1 MKITPG
7 PTRYSSTHARDISS
21 TFLLL
26 ITPGIE
32 KIILKNTNLEGS
44 QKYEE
49 NWNNMDETDLCGY
62 VGLLRI
68 AGMYRSSGEVTYS
81 LWDAESGRAIFC
93 ATMPLKIFHT
103 SSRILRFDNRESRP
117 ARRVTDKLAVIRE
130 VWDKWVE
137 RLPYL
142 YNPGPEV
149 TVDEQLVPFKGRCP
163 FWQYMPS
170 KPAKYGIKVWVACDA
185 KSSYAWNM
193 QMYMGK
199 LPRGIPEKNQ
209 GMRVVLDLTVGLRE
223 HNVTCHNFF
232 TFYELDHQLLKRKM
246 TMVGTVRKNK
256 PELPHALLSIRGR
269 AVFSSKFAF
278 TPTTTLVSYLPKRN
292 KNVSLLSTLHKTA
305 EISDR
310 EDRKPDI
317 ILDYN
322 CNKGSVD
329 NLDKVIGMYNCRRM
343 TAR

>member
-1 MKITPG
+1 
-7 PTRYSSTHARDISS
+7 
-21 TFLLL
+21 
-26 ITPGIE
+26 
-32 KIILKNTNLEGS
+32 
-44 QKYEE
+44 
-49 NWNNMDETDLCGY
+49 
-62 VGLLRI
+62 
-68 AGMYRSSGEVTYS
+68 
-81 LWDAESGRAIFC
+81 
-93 ATMPLKIFHT
+93 MP
-103 SSRILRFDNRESRP
+103 N
-117 ARRVTDKLAVIRE
+117 
-130 VWDKWVE
+130 
-137 RLPYL
+137 
-142 YNPGPEV
+142 
-149 TVDEQLVPFKGRCP
+149 
-163 FWQYMPS
+163 

-193 QMYMGK
+193 QVYMGK

-292 KNVSLLSTLHKTA
+292 KNVSLLSPLHKTA

-322 CNKGSVD
+322 CNKGGVD

-343 TAR
+343 TALCPLVIFHNIIDVSSYNNFMIWQEINPGCQGRKTREACPLSTWERLLSPLALREGSVCPTQKPLQPLWKLFRELNLILSHRRLQLGQSKEKGASSAPERRTARHKLCSAHVGNTSAKPILMFANTVLHVLNRVDVKKFLQHQAFVVLL

>member
-1 MKITPG
+1 
-7 PTRYSSTHARDISS
+7 
-21 TFLLL
+21 
-26 ITPGIE
+26 
-32 KIILKNTNLEGS
+32 
-44 QKYEE
+44 
-49 NWNNMDETDLCGY
+49 
-62 VGLLRI
+62 
-68 AGMYRSSGEVTYS
+68 
-81 LWDAESGRAIFC
+81 
-93 ATMPLKIFHT
+93 MP
-103 SSRILRFDNRESRP
+103 N
-117 ARRVTDKLAVIRE
+117 
-130 VWDKWVE
+130 
-137 RLPYL
+137 
-142 YNPGPEV
+142 
-149 TVDEQLVPFKGRCP
+149 
-163 FWQYMPS
+163 

-193 QMYMGK
+193 QVYMGK
-199 LPRGIPEKNQ
+199 LPRGIPEKDQ

-310 EDRKPDI
+310 EDKKPDI

-322 CNKGSVD
+322 CNKGGVD

-343 TAR
+343 TALCPLVIFHNIIDVSSYNNFMIWQEINPGCQGRKTREACPLSTWERLLH